1 MSNVI
6 IIPIM
11 SYIFGLFCG
20 ILICCLCIALAEFT
34 EKPDNT
40 THYLN
45 IYPSPV
51 DTYDIGEKAEKSA
64 RRIVAP
70 KEGK

>member
-6 IIPIM
+6 IMPIM

-34 EKPDNT
+34 EKPT
-40 THYLN
+40 
-45 IYPSPV
+45 
-51 DTYDIGEKAEKSA
+51 

>member
-1 MSNVI
+1 VQDLSNVI

-34 EKPDNT
+34 EKPSDNAQ
-40 THYLN
+40 
-45 IYPSPV
+45 S
-51 DTYDIGEKAEKSA
+51 KSGGDNGIA
-64 RRIVAP
+64 
-70 KEGK
+70 